1 MLDAAQGF
9 YTTYRTLFDLI
20 SDEEVTNGSKLD
32 YPSFG
37 SSTSV
42 WFSSPAQAS
51 DIRAFYNGWLN
62 FATEKDFAWKDQYR
76 VEEGMDRMMKRA
88 IEKENQRER
97 RTGRRE
103 YNECVRVS
111 SSIPSPNR
119 SVPQPLKD
127 SLAPPSLPDF
137 LEPRP
142 FDSSSRP
149 PLRDVPLVP
158 VSRRRARRRGVP
170 AQGLASSRRQGA
182 RRRTRG

>member
-1 MLDAAQGF
+1 MTIQPYVERSPSVRLTPPPPALARVRGTGWTADATASGHHPTSHTTCKPNIKPATCSTHLQGF

-37 SSTSV
+37 YSSSV
-42 WFSSPAQAS
+42 WASTPAQPT

-62 FATEKDFAWKDQYR
+62 FATEKEFAWKDQYR

-97 RTGRRE
+97 RAGRRE

-111 SSIPSPNR
+111 NTPHPW
-119 SVPQPLKD
+119 LA
-127 SLAPPSLPDF
+127 SLAG
-137 LEPRP
+137 LE
-142 FDSSSRP
+142 
-149 PLRDVPLVP
+149 L
-158 VSRRRARRRGVP
+158 
-170 AQGLASSRRQGA
+170 
-182 RRRTRG
+182 T